1 MPESKKKAAKTTK
14 ADKPAKT
21 AKTAKAEKTTKT
33 VKAEK
38 TAKPVKTAKAEAV
51 KKKDLLE
58 MADTAAEANK
68 KWRQKN
74 PEYSHAMER
83 LRSKIRYWTRS
94 SKPIAAEM
102 VKSLKIEKRLLQMSK
117 ENRKNPMTYLP
128 SI

>member
-1 MPESKKKAAKTTK
+1 MTTNYSQDPTAVKSHEYYYSNREKLLAYRKSRYASNLEIKKAAS
-14 ADKPAKT
+14 
-21 AKTAKAEKTTKT
+21 
-33 VKAEK
+33 
-38 TAKPVKTAKAEAV
+38 EA
-51 KKKDLLE
+51 
-58 MADTAAEANK
+58 TK

-128 SI
+128 SV